1 MAGLSGTSFT
11 GYPLPDVAAGINL
24 KNQVAGE
31 SSFLA
36 VPKTCRVKFS
46 RRTCLEKNPQLD
58 EISARGC
65 QALQRCFSQ
74 RNEKEQS
81 DKKSN
86 LKKSDPK
93 KRESDDATPEQENSE
108 LLTEAFENPESTPVH
123 LPRQADDKSSIIRKS
138 IAKNQQLSQTVKIN
152 MTSYVNLQESYWRTG
167 EQRCNKAWKRS
178 TRNAMLTS
186 PFCQPQIPFV

>member
-1 MAGLSGTSFT
+1 MYVGPFKQHAMLNGRPTTCWNFLMAGLSGTSFT

-36 VPKTCRVKFS
+36 VPKTCSRVKFS
-46 RRTCLEKNPQLD
+46 RRTCLEKNPQLG

-86 LKKSDPK
+86 LKKEQSKK
-93 KRESDDATPEQENSE
+93 KRSQKKRIWWCNPRAGELGAADRGFWKSRVDSGSSSSAGGRQVQYNQEIYCKKSTVDTDSE
-108 LLTEAFENPESTPVH
+108 
-123 LPRQADDKSSIIRKS
+123 
-138 IAKNQQLSQTVKIN
+138 NQYEKLCK
-152 MTSYVNLQESYWRTG
+152 LAG
-167 EQRCNKAWKRS
+167 E
-178 TRNAMLTS
+178 L
-186 PFCQPQIPFV
+186 